1 MPGTAVRVG
10 RRPRGFVGVRG
21 PDAASYLQAMV
32 SNDVEALGPGES
44 CEALLLTAKGR
55 VIAPMTVYRRSA
67 DDYVLLTEPELAE
80 ALLAA
85 LLRSRF
91 AAKVAIELEDHT
103 SVLVVGRETP
113 PGGIASR
120 EFGVAAYELIDEE
133 TPAWGEIGDEELERL
148 RIRAGIPRY
157 GRELDERVLPAEAGL
172 DRTAIDFEKGCYPG
186 QEPVARQHY
195 RGRVNR
201 TLRVLELEGD
211 ELPDYDAEL
220 TYDSKVV
227 GRVTSSARD
236 GDGVIALGYVRVEVP
251 EDAQLRL
258 GKRIASQ
265 LHSADSQAEDSRANP
280 RLREDP

>member
-1 MPGTAVRVG
+1 MPGTAIRVG

-55 VIAPMTVYRRSA
+55 VIAPLTVYRRAA
-67 DDYVLLTEPELAE
+67 DDYVLLTESELAE
-80 ALLAA
+80 RVRAA
-85 LLRSRF
+85 LVRSRF
-91 AAKVAIELEDHT
+91 AAKVAIEVEDHS

-113 PGGIASR
+113 PGGVANR
-120 EFGVAAYELIDEE
+120 EFGVAAYELLDEE

-148 RIRAGIPRY
+148 RIRAGTPRY

-186 QEPVARQHY
+186 QEPIARQHY

-211 ELPDYDAEL
+211 ELPAYDAEL
-220 TYDSKVV
+220 DYEGKVV
-227 GRVTSSARD
+227 GRVTSAVRD
-236 GDGVIALGYVRVEVP
+236 GENVIGLAYVRVEVP
-251 EDAQLRL
+251 QDAELRVGERLATQLGRVDPQA
-258 GKRIASQ
+258 G
-265 LHSADSQAEDSRANP
+265 DSRGSPRREDS
-280 RLREDP
+280 

>member
-1 MPGTAVRVG
+1 MPGTAIRVG

-55 VIAPMTVYRRSA
+55 VIAPLTVYRRAA
-67 DDYVLLTEPELAE
+67 DDYVLLTEAELAE
-80 ALLAA
+80 RVRAA
-85 LLRSRF
+85 LVRSRF
-91 AAKVAIELEDHT
+91 AAKVAIELEDHS

-113 PGGIASR
+113 PGGVANR
-120 EFGVAAYELIDEE
+120 EFGVAAYELLDEE

-148 RIRAGIPRY
+148 RIRAGTPRY

-186 QEPVARQHY
+186 QEPIARQHY

-211 ELPDYDAEL
+211 ELPAYDAEL
-220 TYDSKVV
+220 DYEGKVV
-227 GRVTSSARD
+227 GRVTSAVRD
-236 GDGVIALGYVRVEVP
+236 GENVIGLAYVRVEVP
-251 EDAQLRL
+251 QAAELRVGERVATQLGRV
-258 GKRIASQ
+258 
-265 LHSADSQAEDSRANP
+265 DPQAGDSRGSP
-280 RLREDP
+280 RREDP

>member
-1 MPGTAVRVG
+1 MPGTAIRVG

-55 VIAPMTVYRRSA
+55 VIAPLTVYRRAA
-67 DDYVLLTEPELAE
+67 DDYVLLTEAELAE
-80 ALLAA
+80 RVRAA
-85 LLRSRF
+85 LVRSRF
-91 AAKVAIELEDHT
+91 AAKVAIELEDHS

-113 PGGIASR
+113 PGGVANR
-120 EFGVAAYELIDEE
+120 EFGVAAYELLDEE

-148 RIRAGIPRY
+148 RIRAGTPRY

-186 QEPVARQHY
+186 QEPIARQHY

-211 ELPDYDAEL
+211 ELPAYDAEL
-220 TYDSKVV
+220 DYEGKVV
-227 GRVTSSARD
+227 GRVTSAVRD
-236 GDGVIALGYVRVEVP
+236 GENVIGLAYVRVEVP
-251 EDAQLRL
+251 QDAELRVGERLATQLGRV
-258 GKRIASQ
+258 
-265 LHSADSQAEDSRANP
+265 DPQAGDSRGSP
-280 RLREDP
+280 RRGDP

>member
-21 PDAASYLQAMV
+21 LDAASYLQAMV

-258 GKRIASQ
+258 GERIASQ
-265 LHSADSQAEDSRANP
+265 LHSADSQAEDSRGNP

>member
-1 MPGTAVRVG
+1 MPGTAIRVG

-55 VIAPMTVYRRSA
+55 VIAPLTVYRRAA
-67 DDYVLLTEPELAE
+67 DDYVLLTETELAE
-80 ALLAA
+80 RVRAA
-85 LLRSRF
+85 LVRSRF
-91 AAKVAIELEDHT
+91 AAKVAIELEDHS

-113 PGGIASR
+113 PGGVANR
-120 EFGVAAYELIDEE
+120 EFGVAAYELLDEE

-148 RIRAGIPRY
+148 RIRAGTPRY

-186 QEPVARQHY
+186 QEPIARQHY

-201 TLRVLELEGD
+201 TLRVLELEGE
-211 ELPDYDAEL
+211 ELPAYDAEL
-220 TYDSKVV
+220 DYEGKVV
-227 GRVTSSARD
+227 GRVTSAVRD
-236 GDGVIALGYVRVEVP
+236 GENVIGLAYVRVEVP
-251 EDAQLRL
+251 QDAELRVGERLATQLGRV
-258 GKRIASQ
+258 
-265 LHSADSQAEDSRANP
+265 DPQAGDSRGSP
-280 RLREDP
+280 RREDP

>member
-32 SNDVEALGPGES
+32 SNDVEALGPGDS

-67 DDYVLLTEPELAE
+67 DDYVLLTEPELAGP
-80 ALLAA
+80 LQAA

-91 AAKVAIELEDHT
+91 AAKLAIELEEHS

-113 PGGIASR
+113 PGGIANR
-120 EFGVAAYELIDEE
+120 EFGVAAYELLDEE
-133 TPAWGEIGDEELERL
+133 TPAWGEIGDDELEQL

-157 GRELDERVLPAEAGL
+157 GRELDDRVLPAEAGL

-211 ELPDYDAEL
+211 EFPAYDAEL
-220 TYDSKVV
+220 TFEGKAV
-227 GRVTSSARD
+227 GRVTSFARD
-236 GDGVIALGYVRVEVP
+236 RDGVIALAYVRVEVP
-251 EDAQLRL
+251 VDAELSL
-258 GKRIASQ
+258 GERTASQ
-265 LHSADSQAEDSRANP
+265 LQLTSP
-280 RLREDP
+280 RP

>member
-55 VIAPMTVYRRSA
+55 VLAPMTVYRRGA
-67 DDYVLLTEPELAE
+67 DDYVLLTERELADT
-80 ALLAA
+80 LRAA
-85 LLRSRF
+85 LMRSRF
-91 AAKVAIELEDHT
+91 AAKVAIELEEHS

-113 PGGIASR
+113 PGGVANR

-133 TPAWGEIGDEELERL
+133 TPAWGEIADEELERL

-201 TLRVLELEGD
+201 TLRVLEIEGA
-211 ELPDYDAEL
+211 ELPVYDAEL
-220 TYDSKVV
+220 EYEGKVV
-227 GRVTSSARD
+227 GRVTSSV
-236 GDGVIALGYVRVEVP
+236 GEGESVIGLAYVRAEVP
-251 EDAQLRL
+251 RDAELRL
-258 GKRIASQ
+258 GDRLVTQ
-265 LHSADSQAEDSRANP
+265 LDSADWRAGDSRESP